1 MYLQVTEG
9 TAFFNSALERIT
21 TIQDKVRDLTTARAI
36 EREDFAAQLEEDNQR
51 KAARQ
56 LEEENQ
62 RKLAAQLE
70 EDNQR
75 KLAAQLEEDNQR
87 KLAAQ
92 LEEDNQRKAA
102 AARAASAAIVPPLA
116 PLRSPP
122 FAPHGGGGGG
132 GGGGGEGVVAAGE
145 AGLGN
150 LAAEIRQLMEMGFSR
165 EQAAG
170 DTREMWGRY
179 GKIPLTPN
187 P

>member
-1 MYLQVTEG
+1 MPPYISPISPLYLRYISPYLRQ
-9 TAFFNSALERIT
+9 
-21 TIQDKVRDLTTARAI
+21 VRDLTTARAI

-51 KAARQ
+51 KA
-56 LEEENQ
+56 
-62 RKLAAQLE
+62 
-70 EDNQR
+70 
-75 KLAAQLEEDNQR
+75 AAQLEEDNQR

-145 AGLGN
+145 AGLGDLATEMRD

-170 DTREMWGRY
+170 DTRE
-179 GKIPLTPN
+179 I
-187 P
+187 

>member
-1 MYLQVTEG
+1 MYLQVAEG

-51 KAARQ
+51 KAAMQ
-56 LEEENQ
+56 LEEE
-62 RKLAAQLE
+62 
-70 EDNQR
+70 NQR

-179 GKIPLTPN
+179 RELESSRLELRAPRGEM
-187 P
+187 